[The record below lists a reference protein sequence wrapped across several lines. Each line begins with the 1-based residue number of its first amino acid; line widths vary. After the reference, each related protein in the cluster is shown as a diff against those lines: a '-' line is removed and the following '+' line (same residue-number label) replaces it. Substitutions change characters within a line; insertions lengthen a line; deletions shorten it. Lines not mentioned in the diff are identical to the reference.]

1 VAVVITGFLIFS
13 GLGSYFSPHFTSWKK
28 QTVVFAGIVSF
39 TFIYLLWLRKLF
51 LQMVGLPDLIKIII
65 SLGLIAPVAFFM
77 GMPFPL
83 GLGRLTRKK
92 SDLVPWAWGINGCAS
107 VISSVLATVIAVSW
121 GFTVVGLLAILLYTL
136 ACLSYPS

>member
-1 VAVVITGFLIFS
+1 
-13 GLGSYFSPHFTSWKK
+13 
-28 QTVVFAGIVSF
+28 
-39 TFIYLLWLRKLF
+39 
-51 LQMVGLPDLIKIII
+51 MVGLPDLIKIII

-121 GFTVVGLLAILLYTL
+121 GERKLASESGQEVKEKPDFLTFYSKCYIFLVTRR
-136 ACLSYPS
+136 